1 MSTLMPELASA
12 GWSTAGVISVVIFL
26 LVFVAITLHL
36 MHETVAALLGAVT
49 VFLVT
54 YIGGHFNP
62 ALRILTFED
71 AMGFVD
77 WNVIFLIMGMMI
89 FMAIMKNEHF
99 PLAGFPPV

>member
-1 MSTLMPELASA
+1 MSILMPGLAGA
-12 GWSTAGVISVVIFL
+12 GWTVAGVISVVIFL
-26 LVFVAITLHL
+26 LVFIAITLHFL
-36 MHETVAALLGAVT
+36 HETIASLLGAVM

-54 YIGGHFNP
+54 YIGGRFNP

-89 FMAIMKNEHF
+89 FMAIILHIEDR
-99 PLAGFPPV
+99 